1 MTALRLSLLTED
13 QLEDLQMATNIS
25 RTREP
30 VTRRHCRSAVVD

>member
-13 QLEDLQMATNIS
+13 QQMATNIS